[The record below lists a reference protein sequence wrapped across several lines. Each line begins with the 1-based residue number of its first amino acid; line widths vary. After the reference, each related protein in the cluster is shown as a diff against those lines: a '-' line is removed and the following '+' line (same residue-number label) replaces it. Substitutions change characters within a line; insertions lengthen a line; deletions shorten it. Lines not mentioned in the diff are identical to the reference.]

1 MQVTGRDGVARVIYV
16 TMKGRRS
23 HLLRNLLHCHHNCDV
38 PHGATNVTEFR
49 WIVSILCCQACRRVR
64 RWPTSPAGSMPPS
77 SRQRRPHPISA
88 IDSTNR
94 TSSAC
99 REMECFW

>member
-16 TMKGRRS
+16 TMKGRR

-49 WIVSILCCQACRRVR
+49 
-64 RWPTSPAGSMPPS
+64 
-77 SRQRRPHPISA
+77 
-88 IDSTNR
+88 
-94 TSSAC
+94 
-99 REMECFW
+99 